1 MLFEAS
7 ICLFQLTGIAATG
20 SRPNPN
26 GKSERGRLRSHPC
39 MIVFSV
45 SDADEETQPGGTS
58 PIALV
63 ACVWPKKM
71 NMPVYANDPPIPITG
86 RAPTGLSA

>member
-1 MLFEAS
+1 
-7 ICLFQLTGIAATG
+7 
-20 SRPNPN
+20 
-26 GKSERGRLRSHPC
+26 